1 MQKRV
6 FSKRRNSRDLM
17 IQLDF
22 LQGITLDE
30 SQNTQQPFSQRK
42 SNQIDSKSRNTNLS
56 KRVNLRGKKEEKGEE
71 MRDSILQPYGP
82 NQSHKNEHKII
93 SKPRGT
99 HLYKIQKVQVFI
111 LPKFYKQ
118 REGKGENQKGQQG
131 THENLLPND
140 PCLP

>member
-1 MQKRV
+1 MSPK
-6 FSKRRNSRDLM
+6 
-17 IQLDF
+17 
-22 LQGITLDE
+22 TP
-30 SQNTQQPFSQRK
+30 QQPFSQRK

-82 NQSHKNEHKII
+82 NQSHENEHKVI

-99 HLYKIQKVQVFI
+99 HLYKIQRVQVFI

-118 REGKGENQKGQQG
+118 KGGERRKSKGAARHPRKS
-131 THENLLPND
+131 TP
-140 PCLP
+140 